1 MRAHKI
7 RYTLKLVIAISDQS
21 ILKGFFVDIRWS
33 NVEILTWHNLRMNE
47 CKNSILMII
56 NDGSF
61 DLAYNSMKYLQEALE
76 HSYDRKTKIKMFY
89 QKIPPF

>member
-1 MRAHKI
+1 
-7 RYTLKLVIAISDQS
+7 
-21 ILKGFFVDIRWS
+21 
-33 NVEILTWHNLRMNE
+33 MNE

-76 HSYDRKTKIKMFY
+76 HSYNRKTKIKTFY